1 MNAPVLLPLDGSPLA
16 EAAIPYAIDQARQQH
31 APIVLMRVLS
41 QLPVMYLSEP
51 GFVWTPQY
59 QEMLD
64 AEREEAH
71 TYIETKARELQ
82 SAGLDVTVRWEMG
95 DPTAAILAVAKDLQP
110 AMIVLATHGRSGV
123 GRWFFGSVAEGVL
136 RHATMPVLLIRGDAS
151 GAKAPEQMTTAATA
165 P

>member
-16 EAAIPYAIDQARQQH
+16 EAAIPYAVDQARQQH
-31 APIVLMRVLS
+31 APIVLLRVLS

-51 GFVWTPQY
+51 GFAWTPQY

-71 TYIETKARELQ
+71 AYVEAKARELQ
-82 SAGLDVTVRWEMG
+82 SVGLDVTVRWEMG
-95 DPTAAILAVAKDLQP
+95 DPTAAILDVAKNVQP

-136 RHATMPVLLIRGDAS
+136 RHATVPVLLIRGGVAT
-151 GAKAPEQMTTAATA
+151 GKAPEPTKVTATA